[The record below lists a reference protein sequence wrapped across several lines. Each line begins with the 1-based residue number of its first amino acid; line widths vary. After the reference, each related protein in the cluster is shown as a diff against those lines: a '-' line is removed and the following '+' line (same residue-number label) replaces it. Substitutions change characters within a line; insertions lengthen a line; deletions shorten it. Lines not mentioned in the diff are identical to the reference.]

1 MNLQENVINVVS
13 WATKIN
19 SSRICTTTNL
29 SEDLSLDEIDKM
41 SIILEFEKWFD
52 VELSKDEA
60 ENVETIKDLIDLATK
75 YRKRQ
80 AA

>member
-19 SSRICTTTNL
+19 SSRICTTTDL
-29 SEDLSLDEIDKM
+29 KEDLSLDEIDKM
-41 SIILEFEKWFD
+41 SIILEFEKWFGL
-52 VELSKDEA
+52 ELSKDEA
-60 ENVETIKDLIDLATK
+60 ENVETIKDLIDLATNC
-75 YRKRQ
+75 RKRQ